1 MSLAA
6 GSRLGPYEVLSLLG
20 AGGMGELYLA
30 HDPRLGRH
38 VAIKILPAAFSADPD
53 RVWRFEREARAIAS
67 LNHPFICTIHDI
79 GEHDGH
85 RYLVLERLEG
95 EPLDRRLASRPLAMP
110 LLLDLAVQIADALDA
125 AHKAGVVHRDLKPA
139 NIFVT
144 KRGEAKLLDF
154 GLAKVADSPDSSEPN
169 ATQALTAADL
179 ATMAG
184 PRGATSLGTVL
195 GTAAYMSPEQAR
207 GEPVDAQT
215 DLFSFGAVLYEMA
228 TGKQAFGGKTMATL
242 FDQILNKHPEPLA
255 AVNPAGAGRA
265 RADRRQGARER
276 SRTALPQRRRHRRG
290 PEAAA
295 SRSVHQSL
303 GVICRAACVDR
314 GGRAGGRQRPAAVDR
329 SGRRRG
335 HRPDCWRT
343 LFLAAFRWHGARV
356 IDAVVRLA
364 AGDAA
369 HLDRQCVSSGGQP

>member
-95 EPLDRRLASRPLAMP
+95 EPLDGRLASRPLAMP

-169 ATQALTAADL
+169 ATQTLD
-179 ATMAG
+179 G
-184 PRGATSLGTVL
+184 GRHGDDGQP
-195 GTAAYMSPEQAR
+195 AR
-207 GEPVDAQT
+207 G
-215 DLFSFGAVLYEMA
+215 
-228 TGKQAFGGKTMATL
+228 
-242 FDQILNKHPEPLA
+242 DQPSAPCS
-255 AVNPAGAGRA
+255 A
-265 RADRRQGARER
+265 R
-276 SRTALPQRRRHRRG
+276 P
-290 PEAAA
+290 P
-295 SRSVHQSL
+295 
-303 GVICRAACVDR
+303 I
-314 GGRAGGRQRPAAVDR
+314 
-329 SGRRRG
+329 
-335 HRPDCWRT
+335 
-343 LFLAAFRWHGARV
+343 
-356 IDAVVRLA
+356 
-364 AGDAA
+364 
-369 HLDRQCVSSGGQP
+369 